1 MIHAPSMRI
10 DRVIATYSKVKGEKR
25 VGKNQDE
32 LYKIKINDCTEWLLC
47 YFFLYIFLCQKDIL
61 RSNSWQKEPQPQHN
75 QNKSKKRY

>member
-32 LYKIKINDCTEWLLC
+32 LYQIKINECTEWLLC
-47 YFFLYIFLCQKDIL
+47 FFFIFCFVPKGYIKIKFMTKGATTTTQ
-61 RSNSWQKEPQPQHN
+61 SE
-75 QNKSKKRY
+75 